1 MTLDEIRVEI
11 DAVDAQMKIL
21 FLKRMECS
29 HHVAEIK
36 AVTGS
41 DVFAPERER
50 SIIEKRTKDVEEV
63 CDEYVAFL
71 RHLMSA
77 SRRFQY
83 GILRDMQDQV
93 LSSCLEKAGLDEAQ
107 EHRQVEVSFSCKK
120 ASSDLHLYLD
130 MVKLNGILID
140 KITLTAE
147 DNLQTIRLI
156 LDGNLKEKPLRQ
168 LLCQLGKETEN
179 FAILSLR

>member
-29 HHVAEIK
+29 RHVAEIK

-50 SIIEKRTKDVEEV
+50 SIIEKQTKDVEEV

-71 RHLMSA
+71 
-77 SRRFQY
+77 
-83 GILRDMQDQV
+83 
-93 LSSCLEKAGLDEAQ
+93 
-107 EHRQVEVSFSCKK
+107 
-120 ASSDLHLYLD
+120 
-130 MVKLNGILID
+130 
-140 KITLTAE
+140 
-147 DNLQTIRLI
+147 
-156 LDGNLKEKPLRQ
+156 
-168 LLCQLGKETEN
+168 
-179 FAILSLR
+179 